1 MKQTFW
7 LLDLNQQIYNG
18 KSSIWMWGLDR
29 EGKRVL
35 IIDKHFQPYFYLQ
48 PGQGQDPEQLRN
60 QFENDKP
67 HPTIDHAK
75 VKTKRLLSDRV
86 SVLKVY
92 CNDPFSVEKAAKISA
107 KKLGA
112 TASFEANLRQATKY
126 QNEYGIKPGRWYE
139 VEADKPVE
147 DIQQYSADTVLVTNE
162 HPIPTSIEESPK
174 LGLFAFTILAA
185 SKTGL
190 PSPRRDAVQ
199 AIAWTTSEGQ
209 SDLIES
215 RDRSDRELLE
225 QFTAELT
232 KANPDVVL
240 TFGGNTVQWP
250 YLVKRAEE
258 AGVELKVGR
267 QQSIPHQS
275 LYGHISLTGRAN
287 IDLLDFVA
295 YLDDIKNKTLQNLA
309 KYFRIE
315 PPETHIGETE
325 YYQHWSTL
333 EGRKILAQQLK
344 GEADTILAIGREAI
358 EYVTQV
364 SALSGLPPDQA
375 IAAAVGFRVD
385 SYLMI
390 EAHAQDQLIPSR
402 EEQFALSYR
411 GAIVTQPVAGLY
423 DNVAA
428 LDFSSMYPSLMAKY
442 NISPDTLETDGHDKD
457 AFVVPEVGHKFRSKP
472 EGFYTIAMKK
482 LLEARKTTKNE
493 LKSTRHDSPRYRMLR
508 ARDRAIKITTNA
520 MYGYAGWAGARW
532 YSREVAESAAALG
545 RDTILKAISIAKELG
560 LKVFYSDTDSL
571 FVTYDK
577 GRVEKFLETIREKL
591 GLEISLSE
599 AYKRI
604 LFTEAMKKYAG
615 LREDNQIDV
624 VGLEAIR
631 GDWSNLAKEVQNNVL
646 RFVLEDSDT
655 SRAVDYVSKLTK
667 NMAKTDIPLS
677 SYVIWKSLTKPVNR
691 YEVNA
696 PHVEA
701 AKKMIK
707 DGWPPSV
714 GDKIG
719 FVIVKRPGKL
729 FQKAEPYYK
738 VSLEQVDHE
747 YYIHNQIVP
756 AAARILEVLGVS
768 EAKLLAGESR
778 QQALSVGPR
787 TAQVG

>member
-29 EGKRVL
+29 QGKRVL
-35 IIDKHFQPYFYLQ
+35 IIDPHFQPYFYLQ
-48 PGQGQDPEQLRN
+48 PGLSQDADQLRI
-60 QFENDKP
+60 QHESDKP

-75 VKTKRLLSDRV
+75 VETKKLLSDEV

-92 CNDPFSVEKAAKISA
+92 CNDPFSVEKAAKITV

-112 TASFEANLRQATKY
+112 AASFEADLRQATKY
-126 QNEYGIKPGRWYE
+126 VNEYGIKPGRWYE

-147 DIQQYSADTVLVTNE
+147 DIQQYSADIVVITNE
-162 HPIPTSIEESPK
+162 PPVPASTEESPK
-174 LGLFAFTILAA
+174 LVLFAFALLVSSRA
-185 SKTGL
+185 GL
-190 PSPRRDAVQ
+190 PSPRRDPVQ
-199 AIAWTTSEGQ
+199 AIAWTTSEGK
-209 SDLIES
+209 SGLIES
-215 RDRSDRELLE
+215 SDRSDRELLE
-225 QFTAELT
+225 QFTTELT

-240 TFGGNTVQWP
+240 SFGGNTAHWP

-258 AGVELKVGR
+258 AGVDLKVGR
-267 QQSIPHQS
+267 QESTPHQS
-275 LYGHISLTGRAN
+275 LYGHVSLTGRAN
-287 IDLLDFVA
+287 IDLMDFVG

-309 KYFRIE
+309 KYFGVRA
-315 PPETHIGETE
+315 PETQIEETE
-325 YYQHWSTL
+325 FHHHWSTPK
-333 EGRKILAQQLK
+333 GRKILIDQLK
-344 GEADTILAIGREAI
+344 HEADTILAIAREAVD
-358 EYVTQV
+358 YVTQV

-390 EAHAQDQLIPSR
+390 EAHAQGQLIPSR
-402 EEQFALSYR
+402 VEQFAGSYR
-411 GAIVTQPVAGLY
+411 GAIVTQPTAGLY
-423 DNVAA
+423 ENVAA

-442 NISPDTLETDGHDKD
+442 NISPDTLETDTRDKD
-457 AFVVPEVGHKFRSKP
+457 AFVVPEVGHRFRSKP

-482 LLEARKTTKNE
+482 LLEARKTTKTE
-493 LKSTRHDSPRYRMLR
+493 LKSTSHDSARYRMLR

-520 MYGYAGWAGARW
+520 MYGYAGWSGARW
-532 YSREVAESAAALG
+532 YSKEVAESAAALG
-545 RDTILKAISIAKELG
+545 RDTILKAISIAKEHG

-577 GRVEKFLETIREKL
+577 PRVEKFLDTIREKL

-599 AYKRI
+599 TYKRI

-615 LREDNQIDV
+615 LREDDQIDV

-631 GDWSNLAKEVQNNVL
+631 GDWSTLSKEVQNNVL
-646 RFVLEDSDT
+646 RFVLEDADT
-655 SRAVDYVSKLTK
+655 QRAVDYVTKLTR
-667 NMAKTDIPLS
+667 NLRHTDVPLS
-677 SYVIWKSLTKPVNR
+677 SYVIWKTLTKPVNK

-696 PHVEA
+696 PHVEV

-707 DGWPPSV
+707 EGWPPSV
-714 GDKIG
+714 GDKVG

-768 EAKLLAGESR
+768 EEKLLAGESR
-778 QQALSVGPR
+778 QQSLSVGAG
-787 TAQVG
+787 TQVG